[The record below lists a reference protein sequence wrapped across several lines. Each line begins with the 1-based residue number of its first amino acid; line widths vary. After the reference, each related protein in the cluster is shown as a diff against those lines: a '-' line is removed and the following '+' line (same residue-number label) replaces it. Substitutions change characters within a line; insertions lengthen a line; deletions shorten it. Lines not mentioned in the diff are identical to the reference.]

1 MKVLANIRIK
11 HNGVRY
17 EIGEEFEIDNTEF
30 DKIKDLVEVV
40 ENDEEDDEIPPFL
53 DGKTAN
59 LNEGNQADIVGD
71 IEGFKESKDL
81 SNLSVKELRAMAKEK
96 GIEGYSN
103 LKKEELLGVL

>member
-1 MKVLANIRIK
+1 MKVIANIRIK

-17 EIGEEFEIDNTEF
+17 RIGQELEIDNDEL
-30 DKIKDLVEVV
+30 DKLKDLVEVV
-40 ENDEEDDEIPPFL
+40 ESSEGDLTPPSL
-53 DGKTAN
+53 DIEPDN
-59 LNEGNQADIVGD
+59 LNEDDQVDIVKNEEDVKED
-71 IEGFKESKDL
+71 IDL

>member
-1 MKVLANIRIK
+1 MKVIANIRIK

-17 EIGEEFEIDNTEF
+17 KIGEELEIDIDEF
-30 DKIKDLVEVV
+30 DKLKDLVEVV
-40 ENDEEDDEIPPFL
+40 ESSEGELTPPSL
-53 DGKTAN
+53 DKETDN
-59 LNEGNQADIVGD
+59 LNKDDQVDNVHNEEGLK
-71 IEGFKESKDL
+71 EGIDL

>member
-1 MKVLANIRIK
+1 MKVIANIRIK

-17 EIGEEFEIDNTEF
+17 KIGEEFEIDNTEF
-30 DKIKDLVEVV
+30 DKLKDLVEVV
-40 ENDEEDDEIPPFL
+40 ESSYGDLTQPSLDIKTDNSKEDDQVDNVHNEEDLKE
-53 DGKTAN
+53 
-59 LNEGNQADIVGD
+59 DI
-71 IEGFKESKDL
+71 DL